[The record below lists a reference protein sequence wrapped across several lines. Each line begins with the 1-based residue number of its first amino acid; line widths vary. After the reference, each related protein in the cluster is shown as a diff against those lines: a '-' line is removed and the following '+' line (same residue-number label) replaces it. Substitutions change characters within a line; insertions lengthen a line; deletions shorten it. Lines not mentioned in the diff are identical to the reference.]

1 MATGSRIEW
10 TEATWN
16 PVTGCTKVSAGCKH
30 CYAERMAKRLKA
42 MGSENYRN
50 GFKLTLQPQMLD
62 LPYKWR
68 KPRKV
73 FVNSMS
79 DLMHPDVPDEYILK
93 VFRVMNENPQHR
105 FQLLTKRP
113 ERIESINRHV
123 KWSPNVWM
131 GVTIE
136 NDRFLGRADLLRD
149 CGAQVKFLSLEPL
162 LGPLTGLDLT
172 GIDWAI
178 VGGESGPKARPMKAE
193 WATELRDMCLDA
205 QVCFFFKQW
214 GGVQKHRH
222 GRLLEGRE
230 WNQIPG
236 EVEQPQLLVS

>member
-1 MATGSRIEW
+1 MATNSSIEW

-16 PVTGCTKVSAGCKH
+16 PLTGCTKVSAGCKH

-42 MGSENYRN
+42 MGSPNYQN
-50 GFKLTLQPQMLD
+50 GFKLTLQPQMLNV
-62 LPYKWR
+62 PYTWR

-79 DLMHPDVPDEYILK
+79 DLMHPDVPDEYIVN
-93 VFRVMNENPQHR
+93 VFEVMNDNLQHR

-113 ERIESINRHV
+113 ERLASIEHLVNWTANI
-123 KWSPNVWM
+123 WM
-131 GVTIE
+131 GVTVE
-136 NDRFLGRADLLRD
+136 NDRFLSRVDLLRD
-149 CGAQVKFLSLEPL
+149 CGAEVKFLSLEPL
-162 LGPLTGLDLT
+162 LGPLSDLALNE
-172 GIDWAI
+172 IDWAI
-178 VGGESGPKARPMKAE
+178 VGGESGPKARPMEAW
-193 WATELRDMCLDA
+193 WATELRDKCVDA
-205 QVCFFFKQW
+205 SVPFFFKQW

-236 EVEQPQLLVS
+236 ESEALPA

>member
-1 MATGSRIEW
+1 MASNSSIEW

-16 PVTGCTKVSAGCKH
+16 PLTGCTKVSAGCKH

-42 MGSENYRN
+42 MGSPNYAN
-50 GFKLTLQPQMLD
+50 GFKLTLQPQMLEA
-62 LPYKWR
+62 PYKWR

-79 DLMHPDVPDEYILK
+79 DLMHPDVPDDYIVR
-93 VFRVMNENPQHR
+93 VFNVMNDNLQHR

-113 ERIESINRHV
+113 ERLAGIESLVR
-123 KWSPNVWM
+123 WSPNIWM
-131 GVTIE
+131 GVTVE
-136 NDRFLGRADLLRD
+136 NDRFLDRVDLLRS

-162 LGPLTGLDLT
+162 LGPLSRIDLDS
-172 GIDWAI
+172 IDWAI
-178 VGGESGPKARPMKAE
+178 VGGESGPKARPME
-193 WATELRDMCLDA
+193 EDWALDLRDKCIDA
-205 QVCFFFKQW
+205 SVPFFFKQW
-214 GGVQKHRH
+214 GGVQKHRQ

-236 EVEQPQLLVS
+236 EPEVMSA

>member
-1 MATGSRIEW
+1 MASNSSIEW

-16 PVTGCTKVSAGCKH
+16 PLTGCTKVSAGCKH

-42 MGSENYRN
+42 MGSPNYQN
-50 GFKLTLQPQMLD
+50 GFKLTLQPQLLN
-62 LPYKWR
+62 LPYTWR

-79 DLMHPDVPDEYILK
+79 DLMHPDVPDEYIVQ
-93 VFRVMNENPQHR
+93 VFEVMNDNLQHR

-113 ERIESINRHV
+113 ERLASIEHLVSWTANI
-123 KWSPNVWM
+123 WM
-131 GVTIE
+131 GVTVE
-136 NDRFLGRADLLRD
+136 NDRFLSRVDLLRD
-149 CGAQVKFLSLEPL
+149 CGAEVKFLSLEPL
-162 LGPLTGLDLT
+162 LGPLSDLALHE
-172 GIDWAI
+172 IDWAI
-178 VGGESGPKARPMKAE
+178 VGGESGPKARPMEAW
-193 WATELRDMCLDA
+193 WATELRDKC
-205 QVCFFFKQW
+205 VESSVPFFFKQW

-236 EVEQPQLLVS
+236 EIEVVSA

>member
-1 MATGSRIEW
+1 MANGSSIEW

-16 PVTGCTKVSAGCKH
+16 PLTGCTKVSAGCKH

-42 MGSENYRN
+42 MGSPNYQN
-50 GFKLTLQPQMLD
+50 GFKLTLQPQMLNM
-62 LPYKWR
+62 PYTWR

-79 DLMHPDVPDEYILK
+79 DLMHPEVPDEYIVK
-93 VFRVMNENPQHR
+93 VFEVMNDNLQHR

-113 ERIESINRHV
+113 ERLASIEHLVTWTANI
-123 KWSPNVWM
+123 WM
-131 GVTIE
+131 GVTVE
-136 NDRFLGRADLLRD
+136 NDRFLGRVDLLRD
-149 CGAQVKFLSLEPL
+149 CGAEVKFLSLEPL
-162 LGPLTGLDLT
+162 LGPLSDLALNE
-172 GIDWAI
+172 IDWAI
-178 VGGESGPKARPMKAE
+178 VGGESGPKARPMEAW
-193 WATELRDMCLDA
+193 WATELRDKC
-205 QVCFFFKQW
+205 VESSVPFFFKQW

-236 EVEQPQLLVS
+236 EAEAVPA

>member
-1 MATGSRIEW
+1 MATNSSIEW

-16 PVTGCTKVSAGCKH
+16 PLTGCTKVSAGCKH

-42 MGSENYRN
+42 MGSPNYQN
-50 GFKLTLQPQMLD
+50 GFKLTLQPQMLNV
-62 LPYKWR
+62 PYTWR

-79 DLMHPDVPDEYILK
+79 DLMHPEVPDEYIVQ
-93 VFRVMNENPQHR
+93 VFEVMNDNLQHR

-113 ERIESINRHV
+113 ERLASIEHLVSWTANI
-123 KWSPNVWM
+123 WM
-131 GVTIE
+131 GVTVE
-136 NDRFLGRADLLRD
+136 NDRFLSRVDLLRD
-149 CGAQVKFLSLEPL
+149 CGAEVKFLSLEPL
-162 LGPLTGLDLT
+162 LGPLSDLALNE
-172 GIDWAI
+172 IDWAI
-178 VGGESGPKARPMKAE
+178 VGGESGPKARPMEAW
-193 WATELRDMCLDA
+193 WATELRDKC
-205 QVCFFFKQW
+205 VESSVPFFFKQW

-236 EVEQPQLLVS
+236 EVEVVSA

>member
-16 PVTGCTKVSAGCKH
+16 PLTGCTKVSAGCKH

-50 GFKLTLQPQMLD
+50 GFKLTLQPHMLE
-62 LPYKWR
+62 LPYRWR
-68 KPRKV
+68 KPRSV

-79 DLMHPDVPDEYILK
+79 DLMHPDVPDEYIED

-113 ERIESINRHV
+113 ERLASIEQIVN
-123 KWSPNVWM
+123 WTPNIWM

-136 NDRFLGRADLLRD
+136 NDRFLSRADMLRA

-172 GIDWAI
+172 EIDWAI
-178 VGGESGPKARPMKAE
+178 VGGESGPKARPMVAE
-193 WATELRDMCLDA
+193 WATELRDKCIDA
-205 QVCFFFKQW
+205 EVCFFFKQW

-222 GRLLEGRE
+222 GRLLDGRE

>member
-1 MATGSRIEW
+1 MAAGSTIEW

-42 MGSENYRN
+42 MGSPNYRN

-62 LPYKWR
+62 LPYTWS

-73 FVNSMS
+73 FANSMS
-79 DLMHPDVPDEYILK
+79 DLMHPDVSNEYIVR
-93 VFRVMNENPQHR
+93 VFEVMNDNPQHR

-113 ERIESINRHV
+113 ERLASIEQLVN
-123 KWSPNVWM
+123 WSPNIWM
-131 GVTIE
+131 GVTVE
-136 NDRFLGRADLLRD
+136 NDRFLGRVDLLRD

-162 LGPLTGLDLT
+162 LGPLSQLDLAE
-172 GIDWAI
+172 IDWAI
-178 VGGESGPKARPMKAE
+178 VGGESGPKARPME
-193 WATELRDMCLDA
+193 EWWATELRDKCLGSS
-205 QVCFFFKQW
+205 VSFFFKQW

-230 WNQIPG
+230 WNQIPE
-236 EVEQPQLLVS
+236 EVDVISA

>member
-1 MATGSRIEW
+1 MATNSSIEW

-16 PVTGCTKVSAGCKH
+16 PLTGCTKVSAGCKH

-42 MGSENYRN
+42 MGSPNYQN
-50 GFKLTLQPQMLD
+50 GFKLTLQPQMLNV
-62 LPYKWR
+62 PYTWR

-79 DLMHPDVPDEYILK
+79 DLMHPEVPDEYIVK
-93 VFRVMNENPQHR
+93 VFEVMNDNLQHR

-113 ERIESINRHV
+113 ERLASIEHLVTWTANI
-123 KWSPNVWM
+123 WM
-131 GVTIE
+131 GVTVE
-136 NDRFLGRADLLRD
+136 NDRFLSRVDLLRD
-149 CGAQVKFLSLEPL
+149 CGAEVKFLSLEPL
-162 LGPLTGLDLT
+162 LGPLSDLALNE
-172 GIDWAI
+172 IDWAI
-178 VGGESGPKARPMKAE
+178 VGGESGPKARPMEAW
-193 WATELRDMCLDA
+193 WATELRDKC
-205 QVCFFFKQW
+205 VESSVPFFFKQW

-236 EVEQPQLLVS
+236 EVEVVSA